1 MNRDLEQKLG
11 QLTPRGAGPELR
23 DQVLDAVGQ
32 ALHAEPSSGWRFR
45 SGLAVA
51 ASLVLAIV
59 LNVWVNRWAD
69 RNLARLY
76 GPPPVPK
83 PIVEIAQTIA
93 SNTDTK
99 TGRWFQT
106 QFALAWQSRKVPAPD
121 RGREYTRILNELRLV
136 PRESQNEASQE
147 DPEVDGDYRRRGDR
161 DTSRDQRN
169 PCLDY
174 QLTA

>member
-11 QLTPRGAGPELR
+11 QLTPRGAGPALR
-23 DQVLDAVGQ
+23 DQGLDAVGQ

-83 PIVEIAQTIA
+83 PIVEIVMIVMYRV
-93 SNTDTK
+93 STK
-99 TGRWFQT
+99 
-106 QFALAWQSRKVPAPD
+106 
-121 RGREYTRILNELRLV
+121 EY
-136 PRESQNEASQE
+136 
-147 DPEVDGDYRRRGDR
+147 
-161 DTSRDQRN
+161 
-169 PCLDY
+169 CLPPMN
-174 QLTA
+174 Q